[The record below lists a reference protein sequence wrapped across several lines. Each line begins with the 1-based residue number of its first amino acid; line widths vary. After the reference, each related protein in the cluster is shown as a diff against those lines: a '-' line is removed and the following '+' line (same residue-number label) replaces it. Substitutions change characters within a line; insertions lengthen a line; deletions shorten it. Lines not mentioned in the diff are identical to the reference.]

1 MMLRRIEELTEAN
14 RVIDCQIRE
23 LEGLVTANHLSDG
36 EFDLLRQILA
46 MFRENVD
53 QMSVEEKRAA
63 VRTVVRKVIWDG
75 ENAHVILFG
84 AEDGEVDYPNIDERL
99 SKAGEDDE
107 NDVEDLVD
115 IECEE
120 SDKNDAFIEENGTFT
135 APKSRWGDGSK

>member
-1 MMLRRIEELTEAN
+1 MLDCRIL
-14 RVIDCQIRE
+14 E

-36 EFDLLRQILA
+36 EFDLLRQVLA

-84 AEDGEVDYPNIDERL
+84 AEDGDLDYPNIDDRL
-99 SKAGEDDE
+99 SEAGEDDE
-107 NDVEDLVD
+107 NDVENSIDT
-115 IECEE
+115 ECEE
-120 SDKNDAFIEENGTFT
+120 NVENDVFSDKNGISAG
-135 APKSRWGDGSK
+135 PKSRWGDGSK